1 MRTRSAALLPLLRSE
16 VQGEVLALLL
26 LHPDESYTVTSVAN
40 TVHRPMQS
48 IQKEISRLVDAGI
61 LDDRK
66 VGNMRYVQANTAG
79 ALYAPL
85 AELMALTYGPE
96 PVLRDL
102 LAAMPQVQEAYIYGS
117 WAARRT
123 GEPGPVPV
131 DIDVIVIGSSPTSV
145 LDEVAERAESELH
158 RPVNIRRV
166 APEDWAAAGSG
177 FLQELQ
183 SRPLIPLRGAA
194 W

>member
-85 AELMALTYGPE
+85 AELMALTWPRAGTTRPSG
-96 PVLRDL
+96 RN
-102 LAAMPQVQEAYIYGS
+102 A
-117 WAARRT
+117 
-123 GEPGPVPV
+123 PGP
-131 DIDVIVIGSSPTSV
+131 GGLHLRV
-145 LDEVAERAESELH
+145 LGGAENR
-158 RPVNIRRV
+158 
-166 APEDWAAAGSG
+166 
-177 FLQELQ
+177 
-183 SRPLIPLRGAA
+183 
-194 W
+194 